1 MEILLLLIPLSM
13 VLIAVAGAMFLWA
26 VNNDQFED
34 LDRHGMDILD
44 EDSGEK

>member
-13 VLIAVAGAMFLWA
+13 VLIAVAGTLFLWA

-34 LDRHGMDILD
+34 LDRHGFDILD
-44 EDSGEK
+44 EDSGDK